1 MRKLALSVAF
11 LLASI
16 VVNAQVSKI
25 ITRVDDSGDVASFE
39 LDCSIKFPTLAKG
52 LRYNITRHE
61 FKGVEKRN
69 TYRILFVMDGFFTT
83 VLNSKMTFSA
93 VFVDG
98 TITSEEETVESD
110 GYFSGACTLLLNSPP
125 ELGLKTDLKEII
137 LNTGKN
143 KVVYAITPQNAKEFR
158 KNLQNIVDAK

>member
-93 VFVDG
+93 VFVDD

-137 LNTGKN
+137 LNTGKK
-143 KVVYAITPQNAKEFR
+143 KVVYAITTQKAKEFR

>member
-1 MRKLALSVAF
+1 MGKLALSVAF
-11 LLASI
+11 LLVSI
-16 VVNAQVSKI
+16 VTNAQESKI

-39 LDCSIKFPTLAKG
+39 LDCSEKFQTLAKG

-61 FKGVEKRN
+61 FKGVEKKN

-83 VLNSKMTFSA
+83 ALNSKMTFSA

-98 TITSEEETVESD
+98 TMTSEEETVESD

-137 LNTGKN
+137 LNTGNK
-143 KVVYAITPQNAKEFR
+143 KVVYAITAQRAKEFR

>member
-1 MRKLALSVAF
+1 MRNLAVSIAF
-11 LLASI
+11 LMTSVI
-16 VVNAQVSKI
+16 INAQEAKI
-25 ITRVDDSGDVASFE
+25 ITKVDDSGDVASFE
-39 LDCSIKFPTLAKG
+39 LDCSVKFPTLAKG

-61 FKGVEKRN
+61 FKGVEKKN

-98 TITSEEETVESD
+98 TITTEEETVESD

-137 LNTGKN
+137 LNTGKK
-143 KVVYAITPQNAKEFR
+143 KVVYAVTPQKAREFR